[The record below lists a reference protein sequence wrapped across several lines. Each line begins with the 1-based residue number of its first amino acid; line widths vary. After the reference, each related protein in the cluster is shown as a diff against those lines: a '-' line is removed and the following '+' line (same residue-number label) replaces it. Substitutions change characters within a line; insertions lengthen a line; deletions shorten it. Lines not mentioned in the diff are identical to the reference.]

1 MPYAGTRWPSTL
13 ARGQS
18 GEGELTSAT
27 TDQSQV
33 VEGGWFN
40 RDSFVLIAGRGLRA
54 AAMGILSV
62 LIAIYLG
69 LLGLSTT
76 EIGLVLTLSLV
87 GGVALSLPATVVGDL
102 VGRKRLMFVLSLI
115 TAVAGVALI
124 ITDHL
129 AWLAAGSFLGGYAA
143 TGMNV
148 GPLLQLEQTALAEV
162 ASGKSRTAAFSYLG
176 IVSSA
181 ARALGALAGGL
192 PLLLS
197 RLIGVD
203 ELEAYRI
210 TFGVYVALNLVATGL
225 YLLITPKIE
234 VKIRAA
240 KKIFNP
246 LASPSRGRIFGF
258 SFLLG
263 VDSLAGGMIIDPL
276 IAFWL
281 SHRFGMSEGAI
292 APVIA
297 GSHTLNMLS
306 LWAAPRIAARFGLL
320 NTMVWTQVV
329 ANGMVLAFG
338 FAPTA
343 PLAIAAWLFRGLF
356 NEMDVPTRQSY
367 AMAVVAPDERMAM
380 AGITNVG
387 RAVGRTASPTLTGLL
402 WTGATLSVAPF
413 VAASAIK
420 FIYNGALLFGF
431 RDISPPEEQARR
443 GPATTPPGDTR

>member
-1 MPYAGTRWPSTL
+1 MTSPAEAAL
-13 ARGQS
+13 APNQR
-18 GEGELTSAT
+18 
-27 TDQSQV
+27 
-33 VEGGWFN
+33 WFN
-40 RDSFVLIAGRGLRA
+40 RDTFILIAGRGLRA

-69 LLGLSTT
+69 LLGLTT
-76 EIGLVLTLSLV
+76 TQIGLVLTLSLV
-87 GGVALSLPATVVGDL
+87 GGVALSIPATLVGDMIGRRRL
-102 VGRKRLMFVLSLI
+102 VIGLSFV
-115 TAVAGVALI
+115 TAVSGVALVLS
-124 ITDHL
+124 DNL

-162 ASGKSRTAAFSYLG
+162 APGSKRTAAFSYLG

-197 RLIGVD
+197 RAFGV
-203 ELEAYRI
+203 EEMEAYRV
-210 TFGVYVALNLVATGL
+210 TFGVYVALNLLATGL
-225 YLLITPKIE
+225 YVFITPAVE
-234 VKIRAA
+234 ARVRDA

-246 LASPSRGRIFGF
+246 LTSPSRGRIFGF

-281 SHRFGMSEGAI
+281 STRFGMSEATI

-297 GSHTLNMLS
+297 SSHILNMLS
-306 LWAAPRIAARFGLL
+306 LWAAPRIASRFGLL

-329 ANGMVLAFG
+329 ANGMVLVFG

-343 PLAIAAWLFRGLF
+343 PLAVAAWLFRGLF

-367 AMAVVAPDERMAM
+367 AMAVVEPHERMGM
-380 AGITNVG
+380 AGVANVG
-387 RAVGRTASPTLTGLL
+387 RAVGRTASPALTGLL

-413 VAASAIK
+413 VVATAIK
-420 FIYNGALLFGF
+420 FVYNAALLIGF
-431 RDISPPEEQARR
+431 RDIEPPEERAR
-443 GPATTPPGDTR
+443 PAHTPPVTPGDRR